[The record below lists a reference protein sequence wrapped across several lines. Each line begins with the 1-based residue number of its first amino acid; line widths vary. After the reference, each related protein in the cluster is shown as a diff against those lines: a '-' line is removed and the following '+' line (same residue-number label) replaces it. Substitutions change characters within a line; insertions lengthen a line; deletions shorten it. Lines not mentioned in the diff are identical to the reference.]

1 MPARTVLHGSGI
13 VHAEVTDDLHHDDAE
28 GEARQCVHGVVA
40 LEKASEKRLG
50 GIVAEG
56 FHVCNGDARRDE
68 HHDDEDGEEHEEAG
82 GQDLAD
88 PGEDLAGTQRKEER
102 RGEERDREEQQ
113 VQRGVAVLR
122 QDLLKA
128 HGEGGRRAAGNGEER
143 PDGQIQRAGEKHGV
157 GAIDLAAQVKE
168 TRRAA
173 DAERGHAEQRQAH
186 GGDEEAQNGLPDV
199 RAGHLAEM
207 HGEDEVAGAEE
218 EAEEHTGNV
227 GIFFSTE
234 FVFHGYFSFRGG
246 DAALV
251 RAVPKMI
258 VVTKNRLLLLCPPPR
273 GYPARKAG
281 PTEHTGPDAADHCS
295 RRIKPSSAKKP
306 VKPQETAQT
315 A

>member
-1 MPARTVLHGSGI
+1 MSR
-13 VHAEVTDDLHHDDAE
+13 DA
-28 GEARQCVHGVVA
+28 
-40 LEKASEKRLG
+40 KNS
-50 GIVAEG
+50 
-56 FHVCNGDARRDE
+56 
-68 HHDDEDGEEHEEAG
+68 
-82 GQDLAD
+82 
-88 PGEDLAGTQRKEER
+88 
-102 RGEERDREEQQ
+102 
-113 VQRGVAVLR
+113 
-122 QDLLKA
+122 
-128 HGEGGRRAAGNGEER
+128 
-143 PDGQIQRAGEKHGV
+143 
-157 GAIDLAAQVKE
+157 QVKE

-173 DAERGHAEQRQAH
+173 DAERGHSEQRQAH
-186 GGDEEAQNGLPDV
+186 GGDEEAQNGLPGV

-295 RRIKPSSAKKP
+295 RRIKPGSAKKP